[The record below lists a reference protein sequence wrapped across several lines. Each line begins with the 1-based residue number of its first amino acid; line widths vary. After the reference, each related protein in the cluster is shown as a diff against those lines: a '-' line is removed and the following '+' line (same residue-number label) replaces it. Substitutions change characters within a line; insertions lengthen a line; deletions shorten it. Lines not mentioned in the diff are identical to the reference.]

1 MINISAKDKDS
12 TKKRTSGL
20 YCQISKWFKINSR
33 IKDYSFVILNFLIA
47 AVLYMLIPILKVA
60 PAQTVVDFAIMSTNT
75 TFGLWKAWSFLICK
89 L

>member
-20 YCQISKWFKINSR
+20 YSR